1 MCKLNHIYF
10 QPDTFHREYCIPIH
24 ILAPNNKVC
33 NIHGCSIKKKIKNQD
48 THYAYK
54 NAFICIPYCG
64 VFLISN
70 LEKIA
75 KLQDSNC
82 EMHLSCSEQNPVC

>member
-1 MCKLNHIYF
+1 MAVQL
-10 QPDTFHREYCIPIH
+10 
-24 ILAPNNKVC
+24 
-33 NIHGCSIKKKIKNQD
+33 KKKIKNQD
-48 THYAYK
+48 TRYAYK

-64 VFLISN
+64 AFLISN

-82 EMHLSCSEQNPVC
+82 EMHLSCSEQNPVCWRGSYVNDRLPQYKMR